1 MNCPRCHS
9 DNVNFQVV
17 SEKQKTG
24 CFMFLLF
31 GIFNLLRPN
40 KTQSYAVC
48 QNCGKSWKVKSFPKV
63 KTTSS
68 PPVETI
74 EGNVK
79 FIRPSRTLYKDV
91 AVKITVN
98 DQIVKLSNGATR
110 GIELPKGEYQL
121 QVKMYGAKPTSYLL
135 NVNDSPIALT
145 FERKG
150 NKIIIN

>member
-1 MNCPRCHS
+1 
-9 DNVNFQVV
+9 
-17 SEKQKTG
+17 
-24 CFMFLLF
+24 
-31 GIFNLLRPN
+31 
-40 KTQSYAVC
+40 
-48 QNCGKSWKVKSFPKV
+48 VKSFPKV
-63 KTTSS
+63 KTTSV
-68 PPVETI
+68 PPVEI
-74 EGNVK
+74 VEGNVK

-121 QVKMYGAKPTSYLL
+121 QVKMYGVKPTSYLL

-150 NKIIIN
+150 NRIIIN

>member
-48 QNCGKSWKVKSFPKV
+48 QNCGKSWKVKPFQKV
-63 KTTSS
+63 KAISATPTEI
-68 PPVETI
+68 V

-79 FIRPSRTLYKDV
+79 LIRHYRTLYKDV
-91 AVKITVN
+91 AVKITIN
-98 DQIVKLSNGATR
+98 DQIVKLGNGETK
-110 GIELPKGEYQL
+110 GVELPKGEYQL

-135 NVNDSPIALT
+135 NVDDSPIALT